1 MAITEPISEQ
11 IIQRIESRLKLIK
24 TAGGAYPLNAEVYRA
39 DESGKP
45 ASPENKD
52 FAVTIFVISDDEQR
66 NAGDCG
72 KVMKK
77 MMVGFWLNIAHD
89 ADGRTAVGTRQA
101 RARACV
107 DKALDGDPNCG
118 GLAAVATVVTA
129 DDKMEQRQPAA
140 DLILEVIY
148 RHARGNP
155 FSL

>member
-1 MAITEPISEQ
+1 MAITEPINER
-11 IIQRIESRLKLIK
+11 IIQWIETQLKTIK

-39 DESGKP
+39 DESGN
-45 ASPENKD
+45 AMSPESKD
-52 FAVTIFVISDDEQR
+52 FAVTIIVISDDEVR

-72 KVMKK
+72 RVTKK

-101 RARACV
+101 RAKACV
-107 DKALDGDPNCG
+107 DKAIDIDPNCG
-118 GLAAVATVVTA
+118 GLAAVATIVTA

-140 DLILEVIY
+140 DIVLEVIY